1 MSVRISSQAQPDE
14 TAKIGSLRGTSKRR
28 NFITPLAR
36 GLGLLRAFNASN
48 QWLGNLEL
56 ASRAGLPK
64 STASRLAKSLATLG
78 YLDYSRE
85 RHEYRLAGG
94 VLALG
99 YAAVANSPFRALAH
113 ADLQRFADDH
123 HLFVAIGE
131 RDRSEIMMVEC
142 FHSNSSVLTMRL
154 DVGSRV
160 PIANTAA
167 GWALLSALPESERSF
182 LLDHMKKRYGRGW
195 REISRELTQAVS
207 QIEQKGY
214 CVSFGNWRSEVT
226 SVAVPLVAAD
236 EAAIMTVICSGAAPF
251 LSSQRIFKEVGP
263 SLVALATRLKG
274 LSPSEQR

>member
-1 MSVRISSQAQPDE
+1 MPTRPQPDA
-14 TAKIGSLRGTSKRR
+14 TQKLGLLRGSGTSR

-48 QWLGNLEL
+48 QWLGNFEL
-56 ASRAGLPK
+56 ASRAHLPK

-99 YAAVANSPFRALAH
+99 YAAVANSPFRTLAR
-113 ADLQRFADDH
+113 ADLQQFADDH

-131 RDRSEIMMVEC
+131 RDRLEIMVVEC

-167 GWALLSALPESERSF
+167 GWALLSALPEGEHTF
-182 LLDHMKKRYGRGW
+182 LLDHMKKRYGGGW
-195 REISRELTQAVS
+195 REISRGLTRAVS
-207 QIEQKGY
+207 QIAHEGY
-214 CVSFGNWRSEVT
+214 CVSFGNWKLEVT

-236 EAAIMTVICSGAAPF
+236 EASIMTVICSGAAPF
-251 LSSQRIFKEVGP
+251 LSSQRISKEVGP
-263 SLVALATRLKG
+263 SLVALAKRLKG
-274 LSPSEQR
+274 LNLSEQRED